1 MATTTLSPDA
11 LALAQ
16 RGTMLMKAAGEDGH
30 LSHDFHKGHR
40 RCTMGWLAE
49 ACGSSDG
56 TTVRWV
62 EQQGELMEEIEAAY
76 LEVNGEAIVF
86 RNYAGFE
93 ASCAAMDRLLAAQPA
108 PAPQRVDETALD

>member
-1 MATTTLSPDA
+1 MTVLSPDA

-40 RCTMGWLAE
+40 RCTLGWIAE

-62 EQQGELMEEIEAAY
+62 EQCGALMEEIEEAY
-76 LEVNGEAIVF
+76 CLVNGEQIVF
-86 RNYAGFE
+86 RNFAGFE
-93 ASCAAMDRLLAAQPA
+93 ASCAAMDRLLAAQSALA
-108 PAPQRVDETALD
+108 PVDEPALD